1 VIISNKEPGIT
12 TRHEIIT
19 LVHFEKRVDVTVYPS
34 NVKLTLK
41 LKLKL
46 TIMTYWFSINREKL
60 NFVLF
65 TITEKCSII

>member
-46 TIMTYWFSINREKL
+46 TIMTYWFSLNQEKWD
-60 NFVLF
+60 FVLLMM
-65 TITEKCSII
+65 TEKWSII